1 MDHKLP
7 PYATTGQ
14 RIWFYGFRVICG
26 LIFFFLIAPILTIIP
41 LSFNAEDFFTFTPGM
56 LAFDPEAYSLKHY
69 EDFFT
74 NPDWQQ
80 ALRNSVLIAPVA
92 TILSV
97 TLGTLAAIG
106 LSQSHVPFKGAIM
119 AILISPMIVPL
130 IISAAGMYF
139 FYSRIGLQGT
149 YWGVVLA
156 HAALGIPFV
165 IITVTATLVGFDR
178 SLTRAAASWAPIP
191 VTTFF
196 KIQMP
201 LILPGVISGGLFAF
215 ITSFDEVVVVIFV
228 GSAGQQTLPWQMFT
242 GLREQISPT
251 ILAVATILVAISI
264 ALLTVVELLAAPVGA
279 AARDEPGLNVLG
291 RDQRGREAQR
301 VVEPGTDRLV
311 APMITPCA
319 MQSATT
325 ACAIFSA
332 TGSLVAGRHQFGP
345 AEQPLAAHMPD
356 HACLSWSA
364 FEVGRSAARPSRWC
378 SPAGLFLDDRHV
390 LERRRRPRGAAAE
403 GRDVA
408 EVVHRIGVVL
418 EHLEHLLGRHHAG
431 DRGIARGHALGHR
444 HEIGLD
450 PVMLIAEPFAG
461 AAHAADDLVDMQQDV
476 VFAADLLH
484 ARPIAL
490 GRGDDAAAGGHR
502 LKAQRAHGVGPF
514 AQDHLL
520 DLRRRPIRRSSPSPT
535 CARYSRQCGTR
546 RNPARR
552 GRIARCARPGR
563 RPTSRRWSSR
573 DSRGRG
579 RGSCI
584 SCRRSALC
592 AIWRTILNAFSFA
605 SEPELV

>member
-14 RIWFYGFRVICG
+14 RIWFYGFRVLCG

-56 LAFDPEAYSLKHY
+56 LAFDPEAYSFKHY

-80 ALRNSVLIAPVA
+80 ALRNSVMIAPVA
-92 TILSV
+92 TLFSV

-106 LSQSHVPFKGAIM
+106 LSQSHVPFKGTIM

-178 SLTRAAASWAPIP
+178 SLTRAAASLGANP

-264 ALLTVVELLAAPVGA
+264 ALLTAVELL
-279 AARDEPGLNVLG
+279 
-291 RDQRGREAQR
+291 
-301 VVEPGTDRLV
+301 
-311 APMITPCA
+311 
-319 MQSATT
+319 
-325 ACAIFSA
+325 
-332 TGSLVAGRHQFGP
+332 
-345 AEQPLAAHMPD
+345 
-356 HACLSWSA
+356 
-364 FEVGRSAARPSRWC
+364 
-378 SPAGLFLDDRHV
+378 
-390 LERRRRPRGAAAE
+390 RRRSERLRG
-403 GRDVA
+403 
-408 EVVHRIGVVL
+408 
-418 EHLEHLLGRHHAG
+418 
-431 DRGIARGHALGHR
+431 
-444 HEIGLD
+444 
-450 PVMLIAEPFAG
+450 M
-461 AAHAADDLVDMQQDV
+461 
-476 VFAADLLH
+476 
-484 ARPIAL
+484 
-490 GRGDDAAAGGHR
+490 
-502 LKAQRAHGVGPF
+502 
-514 AQDHLL
+514 
-520 DLRRRPIRRSSPSPT
+520 T
-535 CARYSRQCGTR
+535 
-546 RNPARR
+546 
-552 GRIARCARPGR
+552 PG
-563 RPTSRRWSSR
+563 
-573 DSRGRG
+573 
-579 RGSCI
+579 
-584 SCRRSALC
+584 
-592 AIWRTILNAFSFA
+592 
-605 SEPELV
+605 